1 VQRKQGTIF
10 ALTLLR
16 TTHQPPEQRFIGKL
30 RVGTGHGVAAQQEAS
45 WPAIDEAVEKKSACP
60 QGEHDLARVHVING
74 AARDLDHIAR
84 PKSGQHAFPTEL
96 QT

>member
-1 VQRKQGTIF
+1 
-10 ALTLLR
+10 LTLLR

-30 RVGTGHGVAAQQEAS
+30 RIGAGHGIAAQLETAGLQAGNEAM
-45 WPAIDEAVEKKSACP
+45 EKKSACP

-84 PKSGQHAFPTEL
+84 PKSWQHAFPTEL